1 VEEAYQPP
9 VARGDRIKAGLAL
22 TLVAASTG
30 VSVDRMVGPGRRP
43 PGACRARWLSMYLA
57 HVGFGWTLERVG
69 HAFGVNRTTTS
80 AACRWAETARD
91 RPALDALI
99 ERLEACVRELLA
111 APRYELTR

>member
-1 VEEAYQPP
+1 MEEEYRAP
-9 VARGDRIKAGLAL
+9 VAKGDRIKVGLAL
-22 TLVAASTG
+22 QLVATVTG
-30 VSVDRMVGPGRRP
+30 VPADGMVRPGRRP
-43 PGACRARWLSMYLA
+43 PEACRARWLSMYLA

-80 AACRWAETARD
+80 VACRWIETARD

-111 APRYELTR
+111 APRYELRT